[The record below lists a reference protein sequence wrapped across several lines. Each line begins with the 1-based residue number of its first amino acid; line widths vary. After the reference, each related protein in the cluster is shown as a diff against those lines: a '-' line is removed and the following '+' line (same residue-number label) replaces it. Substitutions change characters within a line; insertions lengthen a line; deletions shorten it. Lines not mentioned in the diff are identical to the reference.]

1 MIVTVILSG
10 LGVADFFIPRN
21 WIQNLNLRA
30 SNALPVIAPIFFEN
44 NGKLKK
50 LSPSSVSES
59 TKIDGLFE
67 LALQKYPASKNK
79 KNMLTPI
86 FLWRLPNDLSK
97 IGDLNNRKKIF
108 IQIMTPLILEQN
120 RTILKDRARLELL
133 ENKAIFNM
141 SSIEKNWIIGIAKYY
156 KIFDNK
162 KFDPVVTTLLIKEL
176 RTRLDII
183 PVALA
188 LAQSALETGWGTSR
202 FAIFG
207 NALFGQRTWDSKQG
221 MRPLQRDQGKL
232 HSVRTFSRLSESVA
246 GYTHN
251 LNSSP
256 FYKGFRSERAKLRA
270 SGVPNATWGFL
281 LIQQLADYSE
291 DDGHYINT
299 TKNIMR
305 DNQLSRLE
313 NLMLFPTPK

>member
-1 MIVTVILSG
+1 LIVAIILLV

-21 WIQNLNLRA
+21 WIQNLNSRA
-30 SNALPVIAPIFFEN
+30 SGALPVIAPIFLKN
-44 NGKLKK
+44 NGELKK
-50 LSPSSVSES
+50 LNPSRVSES
-59 TKIDGLFE
+59 KKIEELFE
-67 LALQKYPASKNK
+67 QALQKYPVSKNRK
-79 KNMLTPI
+79 DMLTPI

-97 IGDLNNRKKIF
+97 ISDLTNRKKIF
-108 IQIMTPLILEQN
+108 LQIMTPLILEQN
-120 RTILKDRARLELL
+120 SIILKDRARLELL
-133 ENKAIFNM
+133 KNKTILDM
-141 SSIEKNWIIGIAKYY
+141 SNIEKNWIIGIAKYY

-162 KFDPVVTTLLIKEL
+162 KFDPIVTTPLIKEL

-221 MRPLQRDQGKL
+221 MRPLERDQDKL
-232 HSVRTFSRLSESVA
+232 HSVRTFGKLSESVA
-246 GYTHN
+246 SYSHN

-256 FYKGFRSERAKLRA
+256 FYKSFRSERAKLRA
-270 SGVPNATWGFL
+270 SGAPNATWGFL
-281 LIQQLADYSE
+281 LTQQLADYSE
-291 DDGHYINT
+291 DDGHYINA